1 MILTQT
7 PYRMSFFGGGTD
19 FPEYFEKNGGQVLS
33 TSIDKYCYISCRR
46 LPPFFEHKHRIVYS
60 VIEDVSNVEDIKHPA
75 VRAILSEFDDGQGF
89 EIHHDGDLPARAG
102 LGSSSSFA
110 VGLIHALRAFN
121 GKISSKRLLAD
132 EAIRFEQNV
141 MNEVVGS
148 QDQIAASYG
157 GFNNIVFHKNKS
169 YSVRPVIAKSDIV
182 SQLNQNLMLFFT
194 GITRFASEISK
205 EQLQNVNKNVNTLE
219 VMSEQVDEAMKIL
232 SSSVDAID
240 DFGIL
245 LDDAWKLKQ
254 SLSDKVSSQ
263 YINDLYQI
271 AKSKG
276 AIGGKI
282 LGAGGG
288 GFILFYA
295 RPEFHDQI
303 KNALST
309 LIHVPFQ
316 FENFGSRISV
326 YQPEK

>member
-102 LGSSSSFA
+102 LGSSSAFA